1 MTPEGKFLDPLADKV
16 LVLSAFSSF
25 AFLDIIEF
33 WMVGLIMFR
42 DLFVTGLRMVIENK
56 GFSMVTSFIAKTKTT
71 VQYII
76 IIFTLFIL
84 GIKGLSTTWAKTTVE
99 VVAEYSLIYNFTFFI
114 TFFTVL
120 TGLTYLFD
128 NRQTIQ
134 RFVKKENIEI

>member
-114 TFFTVL
+114 TFFTDL
-120 TGLTYLFD
+120 TGLTYLFE

-134 RFVKKENIEI
+134 RFVKKENIEV

>member
-134 RFVKKENIEI
+134 RFVKKENIEV